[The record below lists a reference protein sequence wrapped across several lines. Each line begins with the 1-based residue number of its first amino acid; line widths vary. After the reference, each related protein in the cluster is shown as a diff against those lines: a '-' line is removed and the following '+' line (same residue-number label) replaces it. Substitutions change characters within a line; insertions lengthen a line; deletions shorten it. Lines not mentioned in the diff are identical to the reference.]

1 MSEIDLNFKM
11 EKFKKVQK
19 KLNDDVQKKDKP
31 KMWDD
36 MDKYEKEEKEIIY
49 SDDQLSDEGKK
60 RRTDFRKLEKKK
72 GKNAKL

>member
-36 MDKYEKEEKEIIY
+36 MDKY
-49 SDDQLSDEGKK
+49 
-60 RRTDFRKLEKKK
+60 
-72 GKNAKL
+72 